1 MCFLHLEVSSFW
13 FWNTVCLT
21 QFLILSLAVF
31 LGFASDDFCADR
43 IKRVW
48 YILAALRSVCSSLIK
63 SCLFLHICFYP
74 TDNSY
79 ELCKSNFFLAFP
91 AMKVLRMP
99 LGRVSSLHPGLLSSI
114 FSRLKGLPLPIST
127 IQDIYPWQRLQLSS
141 CVRPPSHIPLLTP
154 QLTTQSS
161 IHPTTRIICKSGQ
174 FADIP

>member
-1 MCFLHLEVSSFW
+1 M
-13 FWNTVCLT
+13 
-21 QFLILSLAVF
+21 ILSLAVF
-31 LGFASDDFCADR
+31 LGFASDDFRADR

-127 IQDIYPWQRLQLSS
+127 IQDIHPWKRLQISS
-141 CVRPPSHIPLLTP
+141 CVRLRPPPNIPLLTP
-154 QLTTQSS
+154 QLTSHYS
-161 IHPTTRIICKSGQ
+161 ILKHPCRLYLQVSYQ
-174 FADIP
+174 